1 MSSVG
6 ECDSDVL
13 SPIAV
18 RRGPGPIQT
27 VPWLQS
33 GRPGPCTIV
42 PGWAGC
48 GPALGLGRE
57 TIRAASDRQGLDAI
71 GIPGD
76 SNDEESPFFR
86 RGEGVRFTGQSGQR
100 GGDLGQARSD
110 VSRRS
115 AHLTAAVGVADV
127 TALAGPARD
136 VAPGGEST
144 GVVRAEHPLEVGQQ
158 LPEQAQ
164 RPRRITALA
173 GWPPIT
179 PAPSSKPANADSLR
193 SWAWSWSLRHGSFPA
208 C

>member
-1 MSSVG
+1 MSSVA

-13 SPIAV
+13 SPIAA

-42 PGWAGC
+42 PGWAGRWTSSR
-48 GPALGLGRE
+48 AREGRRSARPQ
-57 TIRAASDRQGLDAI
+57 IAKGLDAI

-76 SNDEESPFFR
+76 SSDEESPFFR

-115 AHLTAAVGVADV
+115 AHLTAAVGVAGV
-127 TALAGPARD
+127 GAGD
-136 VAPGGEST
+136 
-144 GVVRAEHPLEVGQQ
+144 GVLEVP
-158 LPEQAQ
+158 LY
-164 RPRRITALA
+164 PRNW
-173 GWPPIT
+173 GC
-179 PAPSSKPANADSLR
+179 PAWLYVA
-193 SWAWSWSLRHGSFPA
+193 
-208 C
+208 